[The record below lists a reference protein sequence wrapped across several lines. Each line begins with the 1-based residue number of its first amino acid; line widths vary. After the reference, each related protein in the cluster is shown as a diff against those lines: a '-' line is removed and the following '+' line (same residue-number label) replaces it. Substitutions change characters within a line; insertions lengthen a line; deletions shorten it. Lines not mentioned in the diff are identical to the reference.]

1 MSAVATYTIINS
13 RNGKNAADL
22 PIGKLKQVK
31 ASYNNSEEAKT
42 ATAVLNRY
50 AGFNL
55 FSVNIF
61 DPASKG
67 LGVKSSYNCKGNP

>member
-1 MSAVATYTIINS
+1 MIKMTTYSIINS

-22 PIGKLKQVK
+22 PIGKMKKVK
-31 ASYNNSEEAKT
+31 ASYDNSEEVKT
-42 ATAVLNRY
+42 VTAVLNRY

-55 FSVNIF
+55 FTINKF

-67 LGVKSSYNCKGNP
+67 LGVKSVYNCKGNV

>member
-1 MSAVATYTIINS
+1 MSAIVTYTIINS

-42 ATAVLNRY
+42 VTAVLNRY

-55 FSVNIF
+55 FSINKF

-67 LGVKSSYNCKGNP
+67 LGVKSSYNCSGNL

>member
-1 MSAVATYTIINS
+1 MSAIATYTIINS

-42 ATAVLNRY
+42 VTAVLNRY

-55 FSVNIF
+55 FSISKF

-67 LGVKSSYNCKGNP
+67 LGIKSSYNCKGDL